1 MLMAR
6 MSPETPVSLE
16 ACLEDGGFGGLM
28 RAERLSPLEIV
39 ILLREARLR
48 GRGPGAEPCF
58 LKWWRLF
65 QDEGRPSLVVD
76 ARELDPRSACAA
88 SLLERNPHGLI
99 EALAI
104 AALALGS
111 GRAYYRPAPHLERFL
126 PLLQTALREAGE
138 RGLLEACSLEILP
151 YPASGPEGPL
161 LSHCLETWYHV
172 SLAASLGP
180 AWYTAYGAAGQ
191 SGTRLLTVG
200 GDVGRPGLVEV
211 PWGAPL
217 WQALEEAGGIRD
229 IASLH
234 MLCLDD
240 GLSGFLNLERA
251 ATPLAPE
258 ELLAVGVNPA
268 ASTLWAMGR
277 EADPLESARR
287 AVARSLELEEEP
299 EALKLGQEAKALLE
313 NGAGLAE
320 LKEMAGRLRRAR
332 ALAAWP
338 LYSFVM
344 NFPQHCQA

>member
-1 MLMAR
+1 MAR
-6 MSPETPVSLE
+6 MSPETPASLE
-16 ACLEDGGFGGLM
+16 GCLEGGGFGGLM

-58 LKWWRLF
+58 LKWWRLL

-76 ARELDPRSACAA
+76 ARELDPRSDCAA

-126 PLLQTALREAGE
+126 PSLQAALSEAGA
-138 RGLLEACSLEILP
+138 RGLLEVCSLAISP
-151 YPASGPEGPL
+151 YPADGPKGPF
-161 LSHCLETWYHV
+161 LSHSLETWYHV

-200 GDVGRPGLVEV
+200 GDVAEPGLVEV

-217 WQALEEAGGIRD
+217 WQALEEAGGIQD
-229 IASLH
+229 IASLR

-268 ASTLWAMGR
+268 AATLWAMGQ
-277 EADPLESARR
+277 EADPLAALRR
-287 AVARSLELEEEP
+287 AVARSLELEDDP
-299 EALKLGQEAKALLE
+299 QALKLGKEAMALVDD
-313 NGAGLAE
+313 GAGLAE
-320 LKEMAGRLRRAR
+320 LKEIAVRLRRAR
-332 ALAAWP
+332 AFTAWP
-338 LYSFVM
+338 LHSFVM